1 MGTSLVHRVLHMTS
15 RWAILA
21 RCALATAVLTLLTV
35 ASLHAQSP
43 SVRLLLDSVSQAN
56 LSGHIQTL
64 QRAGGHFS
72 RVTFTPGND
81 SAVSYIHDA
90 FRRIGGLTTVR
101 LDTFYITQAVSPYD
115 RQPQWNVVATLAG
128 RTDPA
133 RQIVLGAH
141 LDCSGSRNAGST
153 WNTQWASVRVPGA
166 DDNATGVAV
175 ILELARLLGTPS
187 FGCLNDYTITFVAFG
202 AEESVPPYAGKISHP
217 GSKHYAAAAKARGD
231 AILAMMSID
240 MIGYNRLYEYTNIVS
255 NTASQAIGS
264 TITAANQTYGIGL
277 LTNAAPFATAT
288 FSDHAE
294 FWSNGYPAIC
304 LIENNAPWDSHAYYA
319 ASQVYHTSAD
329 TFETLNMPLVR
340 KVAQAVLG
348 SVVSLAKITFSGV
361 DDPLTVTPG
370 MFALDQNYPN
380 PFNGQTMIRYHVAER
395 AGASTNATHAVRL
408 TVHDVLGREVAI
420 LANETVPPGT
430 HTVSFDARG
439 LASGV
444 YFYRLQ
450 VRPLNSVIGR
460 DPGSPGG
467 EFVATRR
474 LLLLR

>member
-1 MGTSLVHRVLHMTS
+1 MPLRSATPM
-15 RWAILA
+15 
-21 RCALATAVLTLLTV
+21 RCALMAVVLLPL
-35 ASLHAQSP
+35 AAGPLHAQSP
-43 SVRLLLDSVSQAN
+43 SVRTLLDSVSQAN
-56 LSGHIQTL
+56 MSGHIRTL
-64 QRAGGHFS
+64 ERAGGHYS

-81 SAVSYIHDA
+81 SAVSYIYDA
-90 FRRIGGLTTVR
+90 FRRIPGLTTVR
-101 LDTFYITQAVSPYD
+101 LDTFTITQAALPYNV
-115 RQPQWNVVATLAG
+115 QPQWNVVATLAG

-153 WNTQWASVRVPGA
+153 WNTQWSTVRVPGA
-166 DDNATGVAV
+166 DDNATGLAV

-187 FGCLNDYTITFVAFG
+187 FGCVNDYTITFVAFG
-202 AEESVPPYAGKISHP
+202 AEESVPPYAGSISHP

-231 AILAMMSID
+231 AIVAMMSID
-240 MIGYNRLYEYTNIVS
+240 MIGYNQEYAYTNIVS
-255 NTASQAIGS
+255 NAASQAIGA
-264 TITAANQTYGIGL
+264 TITAANQAYGIGL

-304 LIENNAPWDSHAYYA
+304 LIENNAPWNSHPYYT
-319 ASQVYHTSAD
+319 ASPVYHTSAD

-348 SVVSLAKITFSGV
+348 SVLSLAQITVSGV
-361 DDPLTVTPG
+361 DDPLAVTPG

-380 PFNGQTMIRYHVAER
+380 PFNGQTTIRYRVAEQ
-395 AGASTNATHAVRL
+395 AAAPATATHAVRL
-408 TVHDVLGREVAI
+408 TVYNVLGQEVAV
-420 LANETVPPGT
+420 LVNETVSPGT
-430 HTVSFDARG
+430 HTVPFDAQG

-444 YFYRLQ
+444 YFYRLHI
-450 VRPLNSVIGR
+450 RPSGSAIGAVSESG
-460 DPGSPGG
+460 DGG
-467 EFVATRR
+467 FVATRR